1 MVNANNKTKI
11 ENKKEQLIEMTE
23 KFCDKYLDE
32 DYKNLSNK
40 LISKMSRKRTVP
52 FMSGKIE
59 IWAAAVIYALGSINF
74 LFDKSFEP
82 YASAD
87 DICDYFGTNK
97 STTSQKAKNIRDLF
111 NMGYYDREF
120 STTRMKESDPFS
132 KLSMVNGFIIMGD

>member
-1 MVNANNKTKI
+1 MANVKDKTAI

-23 KFCDKYLDE
+23 KFCEKYLDE
-32 DYKNLSNK
+32 DYKNLCNK
-40 LISKMSRKRTVP
+40 LISKMSRKRVVP

-74 LFDKSFEP
+74 LFDKSFKP

-97 STTSQKAKNIRDLF
+97 STTSQKAKIIRDMF
-111 NMGYYDREF
+111 NMGYFDKEF
-120 STTRMKESDPFS
+120 STSRMQENDPFS
-132 KLSMVNGFIIMGD
+132 KLRMVNGFIVMGD

>member
-1 MVNANNKTKI
+1 MANVKDKTAI

-23 KFCDKYLDE
+23 KFCEKYLDE

-40 LISKMSRKRTVP
+40 LISKMSRKRVVP

-59 IWAAAVIYALGSINF
+59 VWAAAVIYALGSINF
-74 LFDKSFEP
+74 LFDKSFKP

-97 STTSQKAKNIRDLF
+97 STTSQKAKIIRDMF
-111 NMGYYDREF
+111 NMGYFDQEF
-120 STTRMKESDPFS
+120 STSRMQENDPFS
-132 KLSMVNGFIIMGD
+132 KLRMVNGFIVMGD

>member
-1 MVNANNKTKI
+1 MANVKDKTAI

-23 KFCDKYLDE
+23 KFCEKYLDE

-40 LISKMSRKRTVP
+40 LISKMSRKRVVP

-74 LFDKSFEP
+74 LFDKSFKP

-97 STTSQKAKNIRDLF
+97 STTSQKAKIIRDMF
-111 NMGYYDREF
+111 NMGYFDQEF
-120 STTRMKESDPFS
+120 STSRMQENAPFS
-132 KLSMVNGFIIMGD
+132 KLRMMNGFIVMGD